1 MTGMKRVW
9 ILIAILTAGLPR
21 AGAAADAGEVFAEA
35 TNAGRIGDYEEA
47 RKLYLTVAE
56 SWEGRSPVLQY
67 NLGNIYFRLDEFGK
81 AVLHYRRALLLDPSH
96 AESRQNLR
104 HAEGKLGFVE
114 FYRPPAVK
122 FLSRFHSEDLRA
134 GAVLAAWITAI
145 VLTALVIFRPRAWIT
160 APGILLVSLGVT
172 LAAAGVL
179 AHRVARQV
187 ESERELYF
195 IVVADDSQIRS
206 APATSAGSVIL
217 LPPGSEVRVLDR
229 RAGWSYVEVR
239 DDTRGWAPSEDL
251 APLRPE
257 AWRQGVRNAG

>member
-1 MTGMKRVW
+1 MGTTAMQRVW
-9 ILIAILTAGLPR
+9 IMIVFLAASLPEGGRAATAG
-21 AGAAADAGEVFAEA
+21 DVFSEA

-47 RKLYLTVAE
+47 RDLYLSVAE
-56 SWEGRSPVLQY
+56 TREGRSPVLQY

-104 HAEGKLGFVE
+104 HAESRLGFVE

-134 GAVLAAWITAI
+134 GALLVGWLTAI

-160 APGILLVSLGVT
+160 APGILLVGLGVT
-172 LAAAGVL
+172 LAAGGVL
-179 AHRVARQV
+179 AHRAAREV
-187 ESERELYF
+187 EKERELYF
-195 IVVADDSQIRS
+195 IVVADDSQIRA

-229 RAGWSYVEVR
+229 RAGWSYVEVLQ
-239 DDTRGWAPSEDL
+239 DTRGWVSSQDL
-251 APLRPE
+251 EPLKPQ
-257 AWRQGVRNAG
+257 AWRQG